1 MASYYCRP
9 SDILQPTWS
18 VTSGAAN
25 AAFPVTN
32 LGDLKPFK
40 PFKATGTA
48 ATVRATFAGSTTLAA
63 VAFIMHNAA
72 GTTVTISSGAGAIGT
87 MVFPANTSDSLP
99 VNAYK
104 LFAGL
109 SNLTSTT
116 FDFAFTGL
124 SANVAIGEILLIE
137 TVRTLQPTWGL
148 KVERDHLI
156 DEEKTEFGVP
166 LVYELGVRER
176 TFGADVVLES
186 ERSAMEAL
194 YDSARKRRAWWLVP
208 DSSVNDCLY
217 ARFVNKPLTATF
229 DAPRITK
236 MSIDVEEIGLG
247 PAL

>member
-25 AAFPVTN
+25 ASFPVTN
-32 LGDLKPFK
+32 LGDLKPYK

-48 ATVRATFAGSTTLAA
+48 ATVRATFGGNKTLQA

-72 GTTVTISSGAGAIGT
+72 GTTVTISSGAGAITT
-87 MVFPANTSDSLP
+87 MAFPANTEDGLP

-104 LFAGL
+104 VLLAL
-109 SNLTSTT
+109 SNTTSTT

-137 TVRTLQPTWGL
+137 TVRTLQVTWG
-148 KVERDHLI
+148 VTTGREHLL
-156 DEEKTEFGVP
+156 DTMVTEYGVP
-166 LVYELGVRER
+166 LTYELGVRER
-176 TFGADVVLES
+176 TFRGEVVLES

-194 YDSARKRRAWWLVP
+194 YDSARGASRAWWLVP

-217 ARFVNKPLTATF
+217 ARFAKNLKAKF
-229 DAPRITK
+229 EGPRYTPID
-236 MSIDVEEIGLG
+236 IDVQEIGLG